1 MYDKMKTNFVEINNI
16 YNRINEIIKNHNEII
31 KNYNKI
37 NNKINNT
44 EKFKK
49 VADLKLE
56 ILVNSK
62 EENFKKLTNLKERL
76 IRVRIYW
83 NGLSFDGSDSEAAKA
98 KAAVDKASAALA
110 TAAKKGEDLTALKAV
125 LTDAK
130 VKFAREAVTAW
141 GFIKNTKSLYKEIE
155 QAYET
160 AKKWYK
166 DGMDAA
172 ELKRAVRGSGIEKKR
187 AEDLR
192 KEDKRKFKKETLK
205 WYFLKSINYN
215 NDIKTSN
222 SELAAQKIARKS
234 YDFLENYPSFQTIAS
249 FGLKKQPKKQPN
261 KNKEDKEIRDKN
273 KSAHKFIRSTN
284 KLYELIVHQKIEETV
299 PTDPDNLYKDP
310 SRRTI
315 DAYSANNYLCKEL
328 NKQITPVIDPED
340 AVDGAAVKPAGGR
353 RREGPRGR
361 RRGPRGWPRPR
372 RH

>member
-1 MYDKMKTNFVEINNI
+1 MKTNFVEINNI

-110 TAAKKGEDLTALKAV
+110 TAAKKGEDLTALKAA

-172 ELKRAVRGSGIEKKR
+172 ELKRAVRGRGIEKKR

-192 KEDKRKFKKETLK
+192 KQDKRKFKKETLK

-215 NDIKTSN
+215 NDKKTSIT
-222 SELAAQKIARKS
+222 EWVAQKKARNLYK
-234 YDFLENYPSFQTIAS
+234 FFENYPSFQTIAS
-249 FGLKKQPKKQPN
+249 FGLKN
-261 KNKEDKEIRDKN
+261 ERDKTPEERDKN

-299 PTDPDNLYKDP
+299 PTDPDNLYEDP
-310 SRRTI
+310 STRTI

-328 NKQITPVIDPED
+328 NKQITENPSLENSLNINYLN
-340 AVDGAAVKPAGGR
+340 
-353 RREGPRGR
+353 
-361 RRGPRGWPRPR
+361 
-372 RH
+372 

>member
-1 MYDKMKTNFVEINNI
+1 MKTNFVEINNI

-110 TAAKKGEDLTALKAV
+110 TAAKKGRRPHWKAA

-187 AEDLR
+187 R
-192 KEDKRKFKKETLK
+192 K
-205 WYFLKSINYN
+205 I
-215 NDIKTSN
+215 
-222 SELAAQKIARKS
+222 
-234 YDFLENYPSFQTIAS
+234 
-249 FGLKKQPKKQPN
+249 
-261 KNKEDKEIRDKN
+261 
-273 KSAHKFIRSTN
+273 
-284 KLYELIVHQKIEETV
+284 
-299 PTDPDNLYKDP
+299 
-310 SRRTI
+310 
-315 DAYSANNYLCKEL
+315 C
-328 NKQITPVIDPED
+328 
-340 AVDGAAVKPAGGR
+340 GR
-353 RREGPRGR
+353 RINGNLR
-361 RRGPRGWPRPR
+361 RKHLNGIFSNQ
-372 RH
+372 